1 MEDSFTFNNTSVVN
15 STYYDDLYYDSSMDS
30 CQLNAM
36 EPYRDY
42 TQVGWVS
49 AIITFAYVLVA
60 TLALLG
66 NLLVIWTVWRN
77 SHMHTV
83 TNYYIMNL
91 AISDLLVAALVMP
104 LKLLE
109 YRAECQWHIF
119 KSDGLCSVV
128 YYLLPVFVFA
138 SVLTL
143 VAISIER
150 YYAIVHPLSAMKVSS
165 KSRTR
170 KILAVTWV
178 IPILVASP
186 FVFSR
191 SLPFSIHSELGSISR
206 EICNDR
212 FNEIDFALFGDPEHI
227 GDFRKGYFLFLFFV
241 MYLTPSAVIFITCV
255 KIAISLV
262 QPITVENSIYG
273 RKDTR
278 RRHEENKRKVAR
290 MVIVIAITFIISWSP
305 HYLVSII
312 SQLQPNS
319 FLREGQIIFTMLITH
334 LCGFVNS
341 CLNPIIYTAMS
352 QKFRRSFK
360 DILGRILYCCT
371 FRSLGP
377 YGMRYGQSQRFTST
391 FRQTLSET
399 DPNHLALNDHRHR
412 NTVLLTAK
420 THPSHSS
427 SGTDSDIRELKEE
440 EKSIVK

>member
-1 MEDSFTFNNTSVVN
+1 MEDYINYNTTSVVN
-15 STYYDDLYYDSSMDS
+15 STYYDDLYYDSSLDS
-30 CQLNAM
+30 CQFNAM

-49 AIITFAYVLVA
+49 AIMTFAYVLVA

-77 SHMHTV
+77 SHMQTV
-83 TNYYIMNL
+83 TNYYIVNL

-109 YRAECQWHIF
+109 YRAECEWHIF
-119 KSDGLCSVV
+119 RSDGLCSVV
-128 YYLLPVFVFA
+128 YYLLPLFVFA

-143 VAISIER
+143 VAISIE
-150 YYAIVHPLSAMKVSS
+150 SS

-170 KILAVTWV
+170 KILAITWV

-212 FNEIDFALFGDPEHI
+212 FNEIDIALSGDSEHT
-227 GDFRKGYFLFLFFV
+227 GEFRRGYFLFLFFV

-255 KIAISLV
+255 KIAISIV
-262 QPITVENSIYG
+262 QPIIVENSIYG

-278 RRHEENKRKVAR
+278 RRQEESKRKVAR
-290 MVIVIAITFIISWSP
+290 MVVVIAMTFIISWLP

-319 FLREGQIIFTMLITH
+319 FLREGQYIFTMLVTH

-341 CLNPIIYTAMS
+341 CLNPIIYSVMS
-352 QKFRRSFK
+352 QRFRRSFK
-360 DILGRILYCCT
+360 DSLVRILYCCT
-371 FRSLGP
+371 CRSFGP
-377 YGMRYGQSQRFTST
+377 YRMRYGQSQRFTST

-399 DPNHLALNDHRHR
+399 DPNHLAMNDHIYR
-412 NTVLLTAK
+412 NTIMSK
-420 THPSHSS
+420 GNI
-427 SGTDSDIRELKEE
+427 GTDSDVRELKEE
-440 EKSIVK
+440 ETNIMK